1 MEPNSRFDIYRLA
14 LVVGDS
20 SDKKLQ
26 HEHSLNIFVS
36 GWLSMLTF
44 SNYHWKFRNICP
56 GWRLCVLIAHAY
68 RTGKH
73 IMWFKY
79 FVWRWP
85 AVKMKMRNDLL
96 SISMAEHNLSD
107 PDVRELSYRCVRI
120 HWGLDLPSNAQY
132 FSDATA
138 QVFLKNYARDS
149 FWKTGENLNI
159 FRYNLAPLVT
169 RKLYNSEVRNAKKY
183 KNTVML
189 PIL

>member
-1 MEPNSRFDIYRLA
+1 M
-14 LVVGDS
+14 
-20 SDKKLQ
+20 
-26 HEHSLNIFVS
+26 
-36 GWLSMLTF
+36 
-44 SNYHWKFRNICP
+44 
-56 GWRLCVLIAHAY
+56 IAHAY

-132 FSDATA
+132 FSDATT
-138 QVFLKNYARDS
+138 QVFLRNYARDS

-183 KNTVML
+183 KNTVMMSIWNAANTKIFAFEKL
-189 PIL
+189 NMICNRNWESNWFSEDTWHKYVNQAAVKLGKGSF